1 MKAHGFRSLVV
12 TVAVTLGLLVVFLFA
27 LQAPGPAPAPTATPF
42 TPSGPPPRSGGYGQD
57 VPGTATVTA
66 DANTIASVNGEPIS
80 REEWQKAVAIDR
92 AMSQLAAQTAPN
104 AEVTLDRL
112 INQRLVLRQAG
123 NKISASDANAS
134 ERLASLQQNW
144 RADDAAVDRALASVN
159 LSRQDL
165 LAEIKRLLV
174 VESYLKQTQNAAG
187 WLAAQRAQ
195 AQVGVLTELAA
206 PPVTPT
212 LAAPTLAA
220 QVITTPTPINNIPL
234 GIAPGQL
241 AFDFTLDDVSGQR
254 IKLSDLRGHPVVINF
269 WATWCPPCRQ
279 ELPALQ
285 SAYQRFRD
293 KGVILV
299 GVDLK
304 ENAET
309 IQNFTTQFGLTYP
322 LLLDR
327 DGAVSE
333 RYQVRGIPTTVI
345 VDADGV
351 VRARHVGPL
360 TEDKFA
366 EYVTPLL
373 APSSPT
379 DPKGFLNPSGLRTA
393 PDFSLPRENGETVRL
408 SDYRSKSSAVLVFY
422 RGQT

>member
-1 MKAHGFRSLVV
+1 V
-12 TVAVTLGLLVVFLFA
+12 TVAVTLALLVVFLFA
-27 LQAPGPAPAPTATPF
+27 LQVPGPASAPTATPLK
-42 TPSGPPPRSGGYGQD
+42 G
-57 VPGTATVTA
+57 VLGTATVTA
-66 DANTIASVNGEPIS
+66 DANAVALVDGDPIS
-80 REEWQKAVAIDR
+80 RVEWQKAVAIDR
-92 AMSQLAAQTAPN
+92 AMSQLAGQTAPN

-123 NKISASDANAS
+123 NKISASDANAT

-144 RADDAAVDRALASVN
+144 RADDAAVDHALASVN

-174 VESYLKQTQNAAG
+174 VESYLKQVQDAAG

-195 AQVGVLTELAA
+195 AQVGVLTELTA

-212 LAAPTLAA
+212 LAA
-220 QVITTPTPINNIPL
+220 
-234 GIAPGQL
+234 
-241 AFDFTLDDVSGQR
+241 
-254 IKLSDLRGHPVVINF
+254 
-269 WATWCPPCRQ
+269 
-279 ELPALQ
+279 
-285 SAYQRFRD
+285 
-293 KGVILV
+293 
-299 GVDLK
+299 
-304 ENAET
+304 
-309 IQNFTTQFGLTYP
+309 QNFTTQFGLTYP

-333 RYQVRGIPTTVI
+333 RYQVRGIPTTVFL
-345 VDADGV
+345 DADGV

-373 APSSPT
+373 ISRA
-379 DPKGFLNPSGLRTA
+379 DPKGLENPSGLRTA
-393 PDFSLPRENGETVRL
+393 PDFSLPRENSETIRL
-408 SDYRSKSSAVLVFY
+408 SDYRDKSSVVLVFY